1 MGDKGS
7 MEHMGHTI
15 HTILMEHIGNLNFL
29 NSIEHFIFFKPLHFF
44 YLVLHLW
51 DIYNSW
57 YIEHRLIKTKRH
69 KAPSFGLI
77 KSN

>member
-29 NSIEHFIFFKPLHFF
+29 NSMEHFYFFKPLQFF

-51 DIYNSW
+51 DIRNSR
-57 YIEHRLIKTKRH
+57 YIEHGFILKKGTNH
-69 KAPSFGLI
+69 HP
-77 KSN
+77 